1 MFKSNFLNEIS
12 TRGFIYQSSDIED
25 LDTLMNQK
33 AITAYIGFDI
43 TSDSLHIGSLLQLML
58 LHWLDYYDHKTIA
71 LIGGGTTLIGDPS
84 GKDEGRK
91 ILQLQD
97 IENNIVKIEKI
108 FEKFINLKDK
118 AKIIN
123 NYEWLSDI
131 NYINFLRDVG
141 SRVTI
146 NKMLTF
152 ESVKNRLDRE
162 QPLTFLEFNY
172 MLLQAYD
179 YYHLNKEYDCELQL
193 GGSDQWGNIVS
204 GIDLIRRLNNK
215 KTFAITSPLITNND
229 GSKMGK
235 TADGAIW
242 LDECKLSNYDFYQ
255 FWRNADDTDVPK
267 FLHFFTK
274 LPLEEISKL
283 SKLKGQEINEAKKI
297 LVKTNSAE
305 YKSEKLTEIALVTV
319 DIKGVGLYTLGPY
332 RKDLTEE
339 QKKEYANLFKKYFLK
354 TFVSRLT
361 DYSEPKIDVISAE
374 KKNEKY
380 TIVSS
385 ILLATD
391 KKPEVKID
399 WRVYTKN
406 PNKPLIRDLII
417 EGLSLARTQKEEFS
431 SIIESNDGDINALF
445 NKLREF
451 INS

>member
-1 MFKSNFLNEIS
+1 MFKSNFLNEINI
-12 TRGFIYQSSDIED
+12 RGFIHQATDIAD

-33 AITAYIGFDI
+33 NITAYIGFDI
-43 TSDSLHIGSLLQLML
+43 TGDSLHIGSLVQLML

-91 ILQLQD
+91 ILQLKE

-108 FEKFINLKDK
+108 FEKFINLKSK

-123 NYEWLSDI
+123 NYEWLSNI
-131 NYINFLRDVG
+131 NYINFLRDIG
-141 SRVTI
+141 SRITV

-152 ESVKNRLDRE
+152 ESVKSRLDRE

-193 GGSDQWGNIVS
+193 GGSDQWGNILS

-242 LDECKLSNYDFYQ
+242 LDESKLSNYDFYQ
-255 FWRNADDTDVPK
+255 FWRNVDDADVSK
-267 FLHFFTK
+267 FLHLFTK
-274 LPLEEISKL
+274 LPFEEISKL

-297 LVKTNSAE
+297 LAFEVTKITRGEKKAKEAKEISNNIFANNTLDHRINSFSVSSKQILNSSFSLLDAV
-305 YKSEKLTEIALVTV
+305 EKLQLVKSRSEAKRL
-319 DIKGVGLYTLGPY
+319 IKSDGIKVNDKNYNNSDFSLSSYIS
-332 RKDLTEE
+332 
-339 QKKEYANLFKKYFLK
+339 KKEIKISVGKK
-354 TFVSRLT
+354 
-361 DYSEPKIDVISAE
+361 KIGVI
-374 KKNEKY
+374 
-380 TIVSS
+380 
-385 ILLATD
+385 
-391 KKPEVKID
+391 KI
-399 WRVYTKN
+399 
-406 PNKPLIRDLII
+406 I
-417 EGLSLARTQKEEFS
+417 
-431 SIIESNDGDINALF
+431 
-445 NKLREF
+445 
-451 INS
+451 

>member
-12 TRGFIYQSSDIED
+12 IRGFIYQATDIDD

-33 AITAYIGFDI
+33 NITAYIGFDI
-43 TSDSLHIGSLLQLML
+43 TSDSLHIGSLVQLML

-71 LIGGGTTLIGDPS
+71 LMGGGTTLVGDPS

-91 ILQLQD
+91 ILQPKD
-97 IENNIVKIEKI
+97 IENNIFKIEKI
-108 FEKFINLKDK
+108 FEKFNNLKDK

-131 NYINFLRDVG
+131 NYINFLRDIG
-141 SRVTI
+141 SRITI

-152 ESVKNRLDRE
+152 ESVKNRLERE
-162 QPLTFLEFNY
+162 QSLTFLEFNY

-242 LDECKLSNYDFYQ
+242 LDESKLSNYDFFQ
-255 FWRNADDTDVPK
+255 FWRNVDDADVSK
-267 FLHFFTK
+267 FLHLFTK
-274 LPLEEISKL
+274 LPLGEISKL

-297 LVKTNSAE
+297 LAFEVTKITRGEEQAKEAREISNNIFANNTLDYRINSFSVSSKEILISSFSLLDAV
-305 YKSEKLTEIALVTV
+305 EKLQLVKSRSEAKRL
-319 DIKGVGLYTLGPY
+319 IKSNGIKVNDENYNNSDFSLSCYIS
-332 RKDLTEE
+332 
-339 QKKEYANLFKKYFLK
+339 KKEIKISVGKK
-354 TFVSRLT
+354 
-361 DYSEPKIDVISAE
+361 KIGI
-374 KKNEKY
+374 
-380 TIVSS
+380 I
-385 ILLATD
+385 
-391 KKPEVKID
+391 KI
-399 WRVYTKN
+399 
-406 PNKPLIRDLII
+406 I
-417 EGLSLARTQKEEFS
+417 
-431 SIIESNDGDINALF
+431 
-445 NKLREF
+445 
-451 INS
+451 

>member
-1 MFKSNFLNEIS
+1 MFKSNFLNEINI
-12 TRGFIYQSSDIED
+12 RGFIHQATDIAD

-33 AITAYIGFDI
+33 NITAYIGFDI
-43 TSDSLHIGSLLQLML
+43 TGDSLHIGSLVQLML

-91 ILQLQD
+91 ILQLKE

-108 FEKFINLKDK
+108 FEKFINLKSK

-123 NYEWLSDI
+123 NYEWLSNM
-131 NYINFLRDVG
+131 NYINFLRDIG
-141 SRVTI
+141 SRITV

-152 ESVKNRLDRE
+152 ESVKSRLDRE

-193 GGSDQWGNIVS
+193 GGSDQWGNILS

-242 LDECKLSNYDFYQ
+242 LDESKLSNYDFYQ
-255 FWRNADDTDVPK
+255 FWRNVDDADVSK
-267 FLHFFTK
+267 FLHLFTK
-274 LPLEEISKL
+274 LPFEEISKL

-297 LVKTNSAE
+297 LAFEVTKITRGEKKAKEAKEISNNIFANNTLDHRINSFSVSSKQILNSSFSLLDAV
-305 YKSEKLTEIALVTV
+305 EKLQLVKSRSEAKRL
-319 DIKGVGLYTLGPY
+319 IKSDGIKVNDKNYNNSDFSLSSYIS
-332 RKDLTEE
+332 
-339 QKKEYANLFKKYFLK
+339 KKEIKISVGKK
-354 TFVSRLT
+354 
-361 DYSEPKIDVISAE
+361 KIGVI
-374 KKNEKY
+374 
-380 TIVSS
+380 
-385 ILLATD
+385 
-391 KKPEVKID
+391 KI
-399 WRVYTKN
+399 
-406 PNKPLIRDLII
+406 I
-417 EGLSLARTQKEEFS
+417 
-431 SIIESNDGDINALF
+431 
-445 NKLREF
+445 
-451 INS
+451 